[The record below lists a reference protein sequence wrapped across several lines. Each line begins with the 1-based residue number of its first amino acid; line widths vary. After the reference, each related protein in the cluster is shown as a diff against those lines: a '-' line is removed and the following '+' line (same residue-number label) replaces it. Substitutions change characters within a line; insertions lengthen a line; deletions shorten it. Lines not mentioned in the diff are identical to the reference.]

1 MNILIEGWRGINHS
15 FAIVNQFQISE
26 LIKSNNVFFKD
37 TPFASNKW
45 STKKNSSG
53 LEKNLIDLINKIPH
67 PALNQRHDVT
77 YRISFPFN
85 FDNQFNSELLF
96 VFGNC
101 EYKILSKQKYI
112 NNLPDNLK
120 YEQNFYIH
128 TPSNWSKI
136 GFLKAGF
143 REDQVIVVPH
153 GVDLNTF
160 NLIPN
165 DEKKILRK
173 KYKLQVEDFIL
184 TNIGAMTQNKGVEAL
199 VAAYGI
205 LKKKYKNLKL
215 ILKDQSNLYN
225 ITANDRIKKLFNSEF
240 DKKFK
245 IINDDMINDII
256 IISENLNFEELKN
269 IYSITDCYVSPY
281 MAEGFNMT
289 PLEAAACG
297 TQIVVTKG
305 GSTDDYFEECMGYQI
320 ESFEKKAG
328 NDTLLNPKLDS
339 LIDILTN
346 IINKSDEMKL
356 KRSNFVRK
364 NFSWENVTNQ
374 LKKEFENKLSK

>member
-15 FAIVNQFQISE
+15 FSIVNQWQILE
-26 LIKSNNVFFKD
+26 LIKSNNLFFKD
-37 TPFASNKW
+37 VPFPSDKW
-45 STKKNSSG
+45 SAKKNFSG
-53 LEKNLIDLINKIPH
+53 LEKNLTDIINKIPH
-67 PALNQRHDVT
+67 PALNQRHEIT

-85 FDNQFNSELLF
+85 FNNKFNSKLLF

-101 EYKILSKQKYI
+101 EYKILNEQKYI
-112 NNLPDNLK
+112 NNEPTNLK
-120 YEQNFYIH
+120 DNQNFYIH

-143 REDQVIVVPH
+143 KEDQVIVVPH

-160 NLIPN
+160 KLIS
-165 DEKKILRK
+165 DEEKKLLRE
-173 KYKLQVEDFIL
+173 KYKLKEEDFVL

-205 LKKKYKNLKL
+205 LKKKHKRLKL

-245 IINDDMINDII
+245 IINDEMLKDII
-256 IISENLNFEELKN
+256 IISENLNFEEIRN

-297 TQIVVTKG
+297 TQVVVTKG

-320 ESFEKKAG
+320 ESSEKKVG
-328 NDTLLNPKLDS
+328 NDTLLNPKMDS

-346 IINKSDEMKL
+346 IINKTDEMKL

-364 NFSWENVTNQ
+364 NFSWENITNQ